1 MIITCTISLSNQ
13 FIYTSLQT
21 TFFFLFLDCFYKD
34 TIHIDWQRG
43 FSRKQQYLS
52 YWKFIISKFQFNFFT
67 SIQYFRIE
75 NFLKLSLNNHQFFWK
90 NPKTSTYWPKIETIT
105 FIKKN
110 KKNWW
115 IHFPKIQKLLLGVI
129 LNESIYYSFC
139 SS

>member
-1 MIITCTISLSNQ
+1 MYNFFIKSIHIHITPND
-13 FIYTSLQT
+13 
-21 TFFFLFLDCFYKD
+21 FFFLDCFYKD

-90 NPKTSTYWPKIETIT
+90 KPKTSTYWPKNETIT
-105 FIKKN
+105 FIKKT
-110 KKNWW
+110 KKTDEF
-115 IHFPKIQKLLLGVI
+115 IFPRAKNSYWVFII
-129 LNESIYYSFC
+129 LNESISYSFC